1 MNVRAVALP
10 LIAAGIATGI
20 WLMLPPADPMGPS
33 QIPATTWRAG
43 PEINYRLVGNYV
55 DYLPETELRLSYA
68 CAEPRYVYVFSHSTE
83 DGTLLLF
90 PSPDILGS
98 PSNPLTEGFSLLPG
112 KLDDKQ
118 LAWTTRSEI
127 LATTTYVVVASKQRI
142 DALEALIPNLRRWS
156 NATLPNKAMLTT
168 NPASGTEVKGKP
180 RTPWPSELLQR
191 AADRAIAET
200 LVNGPMSPDDLPGVW
215 TSSLRIRERKK
226 AK

>member
-10 LIAAGIATGI
+10 LIAAGIATGL
-20 WLMLPPADPMGPS
+20 WLMMPPADPMGPS
-33 QIPATTWRAG
+33 RIPATTWRAG
-43 PEINYRLVGNYV
+43 PELNYQPVGNYV

-68 CAEPRYVYVFSHSTE
+68 CADARYVYVFSRSTE

-90 PSPDILGS
+90 PSPDIDGS
-98 PSNPLTEGFSLLPG
+98 RSNPLTEGFTLLPG

-127 LATTTYVVVASKQRI
+127 LATTTYVVIASERPVA
-142 DALEALIPNLRRWS
+142 DLENLMPHLRRWS
-156 NATLPNKAMLTT
+156 NSTFPNKSMLTT
-168 NPASGTEVKGKP
+168 NPTSGTEVKGKP
-180 RTPWPSELLQR
+180 RTPWPSKLLKR

-200 LVNGPMSPDDLPGVW
+200 LVNGPMTPDDLAGVW
-215 TSSLRIRERKK
+215 TSSFSIRERKQ